1 MVAEEIARQVAGC
14 MPKKG
19 RRGSGLGSRRKR
31 TDTGTRER
39 SKDWKPEL
47 PESKRARAPKTKGS
61 GAAARAVKGWLH
73 ADAKEGRELLRK
85 RAVARHAG
93 TVPEAAT

>member
-47 PESKRARAPKTKGS
+47 PESKRARAPKMMFLCTVCMIAVCGKS
-61 GAAARAVKGWLH
+61 GQRVAPR
-73 ADAKEGRELLRK
+73 GR
-85 RAVARHAG
+85 
-93 TVPEAAT
+93 